1 MMMNHRLIRLDR
13 IVKDKAFSKNLAH
26 GKPKGFP
33 LPPFLSYKGGVMIT
47 LYHLVQGR
55 FVQTQVDADTTALP
69 EQTVWIDLFNP
80 VREEEALVEKWLD
93 IEVPTRDEMQEIETS
108 SRLYVDEGALVM
120 TMAVL
125 NRPTSDEPE
134 APSIT
139 FILVEGRLLTVRYV
153 DPVPF
158 NQFIQRI
165 KRQPSFAQ
173 SGEKAL
179 LGLLEQVSDYLADI
193 LEGATFDL
201 EGLSRGV
208 FRSNKDSEA
217 TTNFNE
223 VISRIGHI
231 GDLATKAKGS
241 LLNLT
246 RLLLFLAAQS
256 NIDKDVKERMKTL
269 MQDANSL
276 DEHARF
282 ISNKVSFVL
291 DATLGLINLE
301 QNNIIKMFSV
311 AAVVFLP
318 PTLIASIYGMNFKF
332 LPELD
337 WAYGYPFALGLM
349 LLSGAIPLWFFWRKK
364 WL

>member
-1 MMMNHRLIRLDR
+1 
-13 IVKDKAFSKNLAH
+13 
-26 GKPKGFP
+26 
-33 LPPFLSYKGGVMIT
+33 MIT
-47 LYHLVQGR
+47 IYHLEHGR
-55 FVQTQVDADTTALP
+55 FSQTEGQESLTALP
-69 EQTVWIDLFNP
+69 PDTIWVDLLSP
-80 VREEEALVEKWLD
+80 TREEQSMVERLLS

-108 SRLYVDEGALVM
+108 SRLYVEDGALVM

-125 NRPTSDEPE
+125 HRPTSDEPE
-134 APSIT
+134 APSVT
-139 FILVEGRLLTVRYV
+139 FILVNNCLLTVRYV

-165 KRQPSFAQ
+165 RRQPSLAL
-173 SGEKAL
+173 SGGRAL
-179 LGLLEQVSDYLADI
+179 LGLLEQISEYLADI

-201 EGLSRGV
+201 EGLSRGI
-208 FRSNKDSEA
+208 FRSNRDAEAATNYSEA
-217 TTNFNE
+217 I
-223 VISRIGHI
+223 VRIGHI

-256 NIDKDVKERMKTL
+256 DVDKEVKDRMKTL

-282 ISNKVSFVL
+282 LSAKVSFVL

-318 PTLIASIYGMNFKF
+318 PTLIASVYGMNFKF

-337 WAYGYPFALGLM
+337 WAYGYPFALLLM
-349 LLSGAIPLWFFWRKK
+349 VLSAAVPLWFFWRKK

>member
-1 MMMNHRLIRLDR
+1 
-13 IVKDKAFSKNLAH
+13 
-26 GKPKGFP
+26 
-33 LPPFLSYKGGVMIT
+33 MIT
-47 LYHLVQGR
+47 LYHLEHGR
-55 FVQTQVDADTTALP
+55 FIATKVDGERDALP
-69 EQTVWIDLFNP
+69 ENTVWVDLISP
-80 VREEEALVEKWLD
+80 AREEEAMVQKWLD

-108 SRLYVDEGALVM
+108 SRLYKEDNGALVM

-125 NRPTSDEPE
+125 DRPTSDEPE
-134 APSIT
+134 APSVT
-139 FILVEGRLLTVRYV
+139 FILMGKCLVTVRYV
-153 DPVPF
+153 EPVPF
-158 NQFIQRI
+158 HQFIARI
-165 KRQPSFAQ
+165 KRQPSLAL
-173 SGEKAL
+173 SGEQAL

-201 EGLSRGV
+201 EGLSRNIFKSG
-208 FRSNKDSEA
+208 KDEETNANLGEA
-217 TTNFNE
+217 IN
-223 VISRIGHI
+223 RIGHV

-246 RLLLFLAAQS
+246 RLLLFLASHAD
-256 NIDKDVKERMKTL
+256 IEVDAKGRMKTL

-282 ISNKVSFVL
+282 LSAKVSFVL

-311 AAVVFLP
+311 AAVAFLP

-332 LPELD
+332 MPELQWD
-337 WAYGYPFALGLM
+337 YGYPFALGVM
-349 LLSGAIPLWFFWRKK
+349 VLSAALPLWFFWRKK